1 MTMII
6 DNKIMKSINEVKY
19 LSTENTWRYRP
30 IIRIFY
36 KNYEKMKYW
45 LYKEDIYE
53 ELKKNE
59 QFKDYTIDNIK
70 NDLDY
75 LVENKNLLTLQDAS
89 KVRTVEEFKNKQFRY
104 QLSQYTIE
112 IERLVL
118 KLESLNTENQAS
130 LESSL
135 IERFKENLEKV
146 NYIKAKESKDMY
158 DWWNSLNADFKNL
171 NENYQDYIRGFYSPK
186 AEELMQTTEFL
197 IFKEKLIQYLRE
209 FIKGLQINAFAIEKI
224 IKNINIEDI
233 KFIISNV
240 LEHEKTIPRMEYTI
254 DEEEFIENNLGRWTS
269 INEWFLNTG
278 FKKSDCEKLMD
289 FTNEIIMKITRY
301 AAQIAE
307 RKNSAASRK
316 VEYRKLLKLFYDC
329 KDLEEAS
336 KLSSVTIGLFNMRH
350 IKGNEI
356 RGTESINS
364 SIYEEKPHEVI
375 IKPRIRGFK
384 EKSIK
389 NPIKDNKS
397 RKEEQQ
403 KLLLKEREEERKLI
417 EALIKDNRIEFKK
430 LPILKPF
437 ERHTLL
443 RWVSKGNNNKN
454 KKGRTEY
461 GKDYSLIYPSN
472 NEMIAVRCEDGEFVM
487 PAYII
492 EFK

>member
-1 MTMII
+1 MII

-75 LVENKNLLTLQDAS
+75 LVDNKNLLTLQDAS

-118 KLESLNTENQAS
+118 KLENLSTENQAS

-146 NYIKAKESKDMY
+146 SYIKVKAPKDMY
-158 DWWNSLNADFKNL
+158 DWWNSLNTDFKNL

-197 IFKEKLIQYLRE
+197 IFKERLIQYLRE

-224 IKNINIEDI
+224 LKNIDIEDI
-233 KFIISNV
+233 KVIVNNV

-254 DEEEFIENNLGRWTS
+254 DEEDFIENNLGRWSS

-301 AAQIAE
+301 ATQIAE

-316 VEYRKLLKLFYDC
+316 VEYRKLLKLFYNC
-329 KDLEEAS
+329 SNIEEAH
-336 KLSSVTIGLFNMRH
+336 KLSAVTVGLFNMRH
-350 IKGNEI
+350 IKANNI
-356 RGTESINS
+356 RDTESINS
-364 SIYEEKPHEVI
+364 SIYEEKPYEVI
-375 IKPRIRGFK
+375 IRPRTKNYR
-384 EKSIK
+384 EKAIK

-397 RKEEQQ
+397 KKEEYQ
-403 KLLLKEREEERKLI
+403 KFLLKEREEERKLI
-417 EALIKDNRIEFKK
+417 DALIKDSKIDFGK

-443 RWVSKGNNNKN
+443 RWISKGNSNKD

-461 GKDYSLIYPSN
+461 GKDYSLIYPLN
-472 NEMIAVRCEDGEFVM
+472 NEVVTVKCEDGEFIM
-487 PAYII
+487 PSYII